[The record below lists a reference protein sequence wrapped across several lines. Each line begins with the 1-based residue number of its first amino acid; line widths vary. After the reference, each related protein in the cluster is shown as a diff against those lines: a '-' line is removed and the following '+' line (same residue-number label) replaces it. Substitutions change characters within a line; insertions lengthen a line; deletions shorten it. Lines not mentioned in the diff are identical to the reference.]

1 MIIHSFIVFFI
12 KHFVIN
18 HAGINRTELDQRN
31 QDPAGYYVDKNG
43 QTKRVGV
50 FLSLLFVT
58 RKRLNSQ
65 VTVRIKEHSYLSII
79 NLLLDSYFAIVGSLL
94 VNFKTLKNA
103 NSS

>member
-1 MIIHSFIVFFI
+1 MPD
-12 KHFVIN
+12 
-18 HAGINRTELDQRN
+18 E
-31 QDPAGYYVDKNG
+31 DKNFG
-43 QTKRVGV
+43 G
-50 FLSLLFVT
+50 FLVLDLSVT

-94 VNFKTLKNA
+94 VYFKTLKNA